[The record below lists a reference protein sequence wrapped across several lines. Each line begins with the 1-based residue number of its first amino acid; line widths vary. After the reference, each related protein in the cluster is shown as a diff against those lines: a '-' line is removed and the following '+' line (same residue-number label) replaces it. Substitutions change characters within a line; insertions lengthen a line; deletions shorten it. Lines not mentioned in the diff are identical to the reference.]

1 MKEEAI
7 GLKILLSY
15 QLETA
20 YTQEYYQFILGRYIP
35 AMQEMGLQMSEA
47 WHTAYGNVPNRLVGF
62 VCRDWQTIEELLAD
76 ESWLDLNQQLKQYVS
91 RFSYKVIPY
100 RGGFQI

>member
-1 MKEEAI
+1 MREEAI

-15 QLETA
+15 QLETGS
-20 YTQEYYQFILGRYIP
+20 TQEYYQFILGRYIP

-47 WHTAYGNVPNRLVGF
+47 WHTAYGDVPNRLVGF
-62 VCRDWQTIEELLAD
+62 VCRDWQTMEDLLRD
-76 ESWLDLNQQLKQYVS
+76 EAWLSLNEQLEQYVTDL
-91 RFSYKVIPY
+91 SYKVIPY

>member
-1 MKEEAI
+1 MEQEAI

-15 QLETA
+15 HLDA
-20 YTQEYYQFILGRYIP
+20 AFTQEYYQFILGRYIP

-47 WHTAYGNVPNRLVGF
+47 WHTAYGSAPNRLVGF
-62 VCRDWQTIEELLAD
+62 VCRDRQTMEELLGD
-76 ESWLDLNQQLKQYVS
+76 ESWLKLNQQLEQYVS
-91 RFSYKVIPY
+91 DFSYKVIPY